1 MDVSFSSWLLIFLGL
16 AFANLPFLNERLF
29 GVLPKAFSVKPFR
42 VRLLEM
48 VALYVVLGGVAYLL
62 EGHIGNVFSQR
73 WEFYAVTVCL
83 FIVFAFPGFV
93 FRYLRKSH

>member
-1 MDVSFSSWLLIFLGL
+1 VNVSFTSWFLIFLGL
-16 AFANLPFLNERLF
+16 AFANLPFINERLF
-29 GVLPKAFSVKPFR
+29 GVVPKAFAIKPFW

-48 VALYVVLGGVAYLL
+48 AVLYLVIGGIAYLL
-62 EGHIGNVFSQR
+62 EAQAGNVFSQR

-93 FRYLRKSH
+93 FRYLRKR